1 MPPSSSRP
9 RSKARVA
16 AYLQGHRGEALAA
29 WYLRLKLYRVVAA
42 RYKTAVG
49 EIDLIAERFGTLVF
63 VEVKARR
70 TADGEA
76 DALAS
81 VNQRRIAHAA
91 QLWLAKNPRH
101 AQRTMRFDVIFLA
114 RGRWPRH
121 VINAFDA
128 T

>member
-9 RSKARVA
+9 KSKARLE
-16 AYLQGHRGEALAA
+16 AYQEGHRGEALAA
-29 WYLRLKLYRVVAA
+29 WYLRLKLYQIIAS

-49 EIDLIAERFGTLVF
+49 EIDLVAERFGTLVF

-70 TADGEA
+70 TADGEGE
-76 DALAS
+76 ALAA

-91 QLWLAKNPRH
+91 ELWLARHPRH

-121 VINAFDA
+121 VIDAFDA